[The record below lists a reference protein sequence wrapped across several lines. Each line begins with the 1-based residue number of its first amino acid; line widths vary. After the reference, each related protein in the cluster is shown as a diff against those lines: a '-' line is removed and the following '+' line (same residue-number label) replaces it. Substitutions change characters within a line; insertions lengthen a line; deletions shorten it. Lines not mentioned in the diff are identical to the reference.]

1 LFAYQKTGADI
12 SEWQYNARGIK
23 RELYR
28 EYYRQQGEQ
37 KERKAGREA
46 RAQIKEHKKELK
58 DQYKEAVE
66 QGLAELGVPEG
77 TASPDSLFLTELV
90 EKNCSQPDKPKTPP
104 AAAEIRSATKTP
116 EIPQKNAQEKHK

>member
-37 KERKAGREA
+37 KERKARAEE
-46 RAQIKEHKKELK
+46 RAQIKGHKKELK
-58 DQYKEAVE
+58 DQYKEAVG
-66 QGLAELGVPEG
+66 QGLAELGVPDG
-77 TASPDSLFLTELV
+77 NAAPDSRFLTELV
-90 EKNCSQPDKPKTPP
+90 KKNCSQPDKAKAPP
-104 AAAEIRSATKTP
+104 AAAEIKSATKTP
-116 EIPQKNAQEKHK
+116 EIPQKNAPERRK